1 MASWKLLSFGFQGFE
16 WKDVSGIS
24 RSGVDSR
31 MWMTVC
37 DIRTITAYSYT
48 RTDKINQSQNI
59 SLLGFRILLKWG
71 SGGTCP

>member
-1 MASWKLLSFGFQGFE
+1 MDFKGFE

-37 DIRTITAYSYT
+37 NMHTITAYSYP
-48 RTDKINQSQNI
+48 RTDKVNQSQNI
-59 SLLGFRILLKWG
+59 SFLGFRILLKWG
-71 SGGTCP
+71 SGGACP